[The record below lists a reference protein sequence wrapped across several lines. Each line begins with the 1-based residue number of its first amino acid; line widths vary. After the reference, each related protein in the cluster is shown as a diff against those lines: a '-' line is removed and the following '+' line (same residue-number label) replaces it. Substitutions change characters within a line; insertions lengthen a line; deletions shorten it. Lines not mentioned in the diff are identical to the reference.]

1 MPKKPNFASIMN
13 KQIDETKKKIEG
25 KGINSLITSTLPKLN
40 EGTPPAPSSAAQSP
54 GPQEKNKP
62 QYKTKDNEVRATFL
76 VKEDFNEKIKS
87 YAYFNRVL
95 VKDIIDEALDNW
107 IREIEAA
114 GGPIRM
120 LPKPKKRR

>member
-1 MPKKPNFASIMN
+1 MSKKPNFASIMS

-25 KGINSLITSTLPKLN
+25 KGIDSLIASTLPKVV
-40 EGTPPAPSSAAQSP
+40 EGTPPAPSPSVQSP

-62 QYKTKDNEVRATFL
+62 QYKTKENEVRATFL
-76 VKEDFNEKIKS
+76 IKEDLNEKVKS

-114 GGPIRM
+114 EGPIKM
-120 LPKPKKRR
+120 LPKPKKRK